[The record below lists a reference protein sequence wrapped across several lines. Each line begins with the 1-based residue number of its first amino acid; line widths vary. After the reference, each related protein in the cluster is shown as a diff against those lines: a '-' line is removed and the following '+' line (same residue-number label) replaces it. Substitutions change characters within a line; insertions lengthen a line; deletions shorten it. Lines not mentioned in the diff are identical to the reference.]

1 MRFMSFDVLALSILG
16 LFWAVLGVLPW
27 LVIALRR
34 RGSGVLALLP
44 LAAAGGIGGGVL
56 APALGFRDV
65 LGLLL
70 SLLFAVGGGLALSL
84 AGVYFLQKLP
94 GTVPPAHSR

>member
-34 RGSGVLALLP
+34 RGRGVLALLP